1 LLNEA
6 IKPIV
11 NGITTTLLQGKI
23 MLKITMTVYT
33 DELMKWSLGA
43 LGVATA
49 GMAICLILISQY
61 Q

>member
-1 LLNEA
+1 
-6 IKPIV
+6 
-11 NGITTTLLQGKI
+11 

-61 Q
+61 H

>member
-1 LLNEA
+1 
-6 IKPIV
+6 
-11 NGITTTLLQGKI
+11 

-33 DELMKWSLGA
+33 DEMMKGSLGA

-49 GMAICLILISQY
+49 GMAICLILIRQY

>member
-33 DELMKWSLGA
+33 DELMKWLLGA
-43 LGVATA
+43 LGIATV
-49 GMAICLILISQY
+49 GMATCLILISLY

>member
-1 LLNEA
+1 
-6 IKPIV
+6 
-11 NGITTTLLQGKI
+11 

>member
-1 LLNEA
+1 LLDGVIN
-6 IKPIV
+6 PIV
-11 NGITTTLLQGKI
+11 NGITITLFQGKI

-43 LGVATA
+43 LGVAAA